1 MSGLIGHTMY
11 GILARHE
18 ARARGLPIAG
28 LLARHDATYLCG
40 AYLGCDIQTMPE
52 AVCVDTGREVGFGT
66 VPVERSPITAGA
78 VRPGSLTFDG
88 REYRPRALHDRF
100 YGRAHLIFGWTA
112 AERQHAVPWD
122 HLADYVAATI
132 GDAIDFLGAG
142 GRSIAYLFGWL
153 VHIVG
158 DSLIKSQHPG
168 LRLHLVDGTYTP
180 TNRPI
185 QDLVTFHEV
194 GRAELGLDW
203 ERTLGA
209 LAATPVEPAQLHAMR
224 VARPRGALAAIF
236 PNAWAPGD
244 EALARCVLAENRR
257 YLAPYAERLLDE
269 YRLTDGPDGPM
280 CDATLSRLAGG
291 LTYRQMVAAAEQAHF
306 RDALDFIA
314 HETVDLFEQVL
325 DREPRVAGLD
335 ATSHPAAR

>member
-11 GILARHE
+11 GILARNE
-18 ARARGLPIAG
+18 ARARGLPLAG
-28 LLARHDATYLCG
+28 LLARHEASYLCG
-40 AYLGCDIQTMPE
+40 AYLGSDIQTMPE

-66 VPVERSPITAGA
+66 VPVERSPITGGP
-78 VRPGSLTFDG
+78 VRPWSLAFDG
-88 REYRPRALHDRF
+88 GEYRPRAIHDRF
-100 YGRAHLIFGWTA
+100 YGRAHLVFGWAA

-132 GDAIDFLGAG
+132 GDAIDFLGAEL
-142 GRSIAYLFGWL
+142 RSIAYLFGWL

-158 DSLIKSQHPG
+158 DGLIKSQHPG
-168 LRLHLVDGTYTP
+168 LRLHLIDGTYTP

-194 GRAELGLDW
+194 GRTELGLDW

-224 VARPRGALAAIF
+224 VTRPRGALAALF

-257 YLAPYAERLLDE
+257 YLVPYTHTLLGE
-269 YRLTDGPDGPM
+269 YRLTAGPDGPM
-280 CDATLSRLAGG
+280 CDANLSRLAGG
-291 LTYRQMVAAAEQAHF
+291 LTYRQMVAAAERAHF
-306 RDALDFIA
+306 RDALDVIA
-314 HETVDLFEQVL
+314 RETVDLFEQVL
-325 DREPRVAGLD
+325 DREPRIAVLA
-335 ATSHPAAR
+335 ATSDPAAR